1 MYSAYVNDDSADCL
15 AFGWQGRVSDDMVGT
30 NMKVKFL
37 EVDEESQRLV
47 FSNRRA
53 SSQSQM
59 AGHKVKPCVVSTFY
73 HDVYK

>member
-1 MYSAYVNDDSADCL
+1 
-15 AFGWQGRVSDDMVGT
+15 
-30 NMKVKFL
+30 MKVKFL

-59 AGHKVKPCVVSTFY
+59 AGHKVSTALLGV
-73 HDVYK
+73 HLSPSI